1 MLLFWK
7 HILSSFL
14 LFFFFFE
21 WPAFLDLFKIHIF
34 DLSWL
39 SSKTI
44 YVSSNKENR
53 GWDWW
58 KITDR
63 VEKRRQKEVW
73 QRVYWRE
80 ISGVWKNI
88 QQSRLCFVIQRVRKA
103 VQAKRK
109 EQFGSDFLW
118 AKKASQ
124 SSSKVT
130 YVTPELVQKSP
141 PDVSYGSLFCHLPSD
156 KHGRAVGDNFV
167 WGGP

>member
-14 LFFFFFE
+14 LFFFE
-21 WPAFLDLFKIHIF
+21 WLFWIYLKYIFLIWADFLQKQ
-34 DLSWL
+34 S
-39 SSKTI
+39 
-44 YVSSNKENR
+44 VSSNKENR
-53 GWDWW
+53 EWDWW

-80 ISGVWKNI
+80 ISGVWKNV
-88 QQSRLCFVIQRVRKA
+88 QQSSLCFVIQRVRKA